1 MDLQNSKFQFQ
12 FFMPIL
18 GNKDRS
24 RDSTEPVL
32 MNQVNYVGLLVEF
45 PSKLGTPLEHKKLNT
60 YIEMG
65 KI

>member
-1 MDLQNSKFQFQ
+1 
-12 FFMPIL
+12 MPIL

-24 RDSTEPVL
+24 RDSKEPVL

-45 PSKLGTPLEHKKLNT
+45 PSKLGTPLEHEKLNT

>member
-1 MDLQNSKFQFQ
+1 
-12 FFMPIL
+12 MPIL

-45 PSKLGTPLEHKKLNT
+45 PSKLGGTPLEHKKLNT